1 MKAVIKTPNSRHLYE
16 IGTQKGRI
24 EVEANT
30 RTQAASI
37 AKQHGYEVHDVNMV
51 G

>member
-1 MKAVIKTPNSRHLYE
+1 MTRINTPNTRHLYE
-16 IGTQKGRI
+16 IGTDKGRI

-30 RTQAASI
+30 REQAANI
-37 AKQHGYEVHDVNMV
+37 ARKGGYQVRDVNMV